1 MSEGLCPVAPRHR
14 RELQCGGAAGCA
26 TDGTWANGTWAMEDK
41 EATRWQSA
49 CGWREARTRRVPR
62 VGVGPHAQ

>member
-1 MSEGLCPVAPRHR
+1 MG
-14 RELQCGGAAGCA
+14 
-26 TDGTWANGTWAMEDK
+26 NGTWAMEDK